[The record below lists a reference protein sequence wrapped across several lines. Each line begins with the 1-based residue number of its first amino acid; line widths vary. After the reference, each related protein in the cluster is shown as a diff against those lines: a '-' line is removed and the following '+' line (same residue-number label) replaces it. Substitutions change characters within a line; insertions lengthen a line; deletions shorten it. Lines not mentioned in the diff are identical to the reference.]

1 MIRISLLALACAALV
16 SCAGVQTAGTEADS
30 AASPPAQVLFNSC
43 AKPVY
48 PPAALDA
55 GREGTV
61 NLAFLV
67 TAEGMAAD
75 AKVVKSSGQRDL
87 DETAR
92 DAIKLCKFTPA
103 TKNGKPVQDWTHV
116 QYVWTLK

>member
-1 MIRISLLALACAALV
+1 MIRISLVALGCAALV
-16 SCAGVQTAGTEADS
+16 SCAGVQTAGNEAGG
-30 AASPPAQVLFNSC
+30 AAHTPAQVVFSSC

-48 PPAALDA
+48 PPEALNA
-55 GREGTV
+55 RREGTV
-61 NLAFLV
+61 TLAFLV
-67 TAEGMAAD
+67 TVEGTAAD

-92 DAIKLCKFTPA
+92 DAIRLCKFTPA
-103 TKNGKPVQDWTHV
+103 TKDGKPVQDWTHV